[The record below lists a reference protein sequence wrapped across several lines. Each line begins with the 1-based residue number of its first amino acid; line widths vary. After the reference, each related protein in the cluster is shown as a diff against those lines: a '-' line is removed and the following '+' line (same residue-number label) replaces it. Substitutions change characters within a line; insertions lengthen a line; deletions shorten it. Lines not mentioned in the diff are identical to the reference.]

1 MKKKL
6 GLRRFNVSLLIE
18 SAEKDIIYSR
28 DIERGIRP
36 EIGSCYPE
44 SLLDL
49 VRSRGTVV
57 LDVAGLG
64 LDIVGVE
71 VCDGGDIRVSDL
83 AVIALIVVIG

>member
-1 MKKKL
+1 M
-6 GLRRFNVSLLIE
+6 
-18 SAEKDIIYSR
+18 
-28 DIERGIRP
+28 
-36 EIGSCYPE
+36 
-44 SLLDL
+44 
-49 VRSRGTVV
+49 